1 MVTGGAR
8 RGILACEQ
16 ELQTGV
22 EAMTDVLET
31 EFRAAMR
38 HVASPVAVV
47 TTCAGGQPHGSTV
60 SAFMSLS
67 MQPPMLL
74 VSLDNRSTLLRL
86 LSVGSPLGVNILASG
101 QSDVAALFAT
111 RGADRFAA
119 VPWSPRDGAPALD
132 DTHAWVATRVGSLV
146 PAGDHTL
153 VLADVI
159 GAAHDTREPLIYHQ
173 KAYGTHLPY

>member
-1 MVTGGAR
+1 M
-8 RGILACEQ
+8 Q
-16 ELQTGV
+16 EMTSAL
-22 EAMTDVLET
+22 EA

-47 TTCAGGQPHGSTV
+47 TTYVDDRPHGSTV

-67 MQPPMLL
+67 MEPPMLL
-74 VSLDNRSTLLRL
+74 VSLDNRSTLLSL
-86 LSVGSPLGVNILASG
+86 LSVGSPLGVNILAST

-111 RGADRFAA
+111 READRFAA
-119 VPWSPRDGAPALD
+119 VSWELRDGAPALV
-132 DTHAWVATRVGSLV
+132 DTHAWVATRVGSVL

-153 VLADVI
+153 VLCDVI

-173 KAYGTHLPY
+173 KVYGTHRPH

>member
-1 MVTGGAR
+1 MAG
-8 RGILACEQ
+8 
-16 ELQTGV
+16 
-22 EAMTDVLET
+22 VLE
-31 EFRAAMR
+31 EDFRAAMR

-47 TTCAGGQPHGSTV
+47 TTYAEDRPHGSTV

-74 VSLDNRSTLLRL
+74 VSLDNRSALLTL

-101 QSDVAALFAT
+101 QSEVASLFAT
-111 RGADRFAA
+111 RGADRFST
-119 VPWSPRDGAPALD
+119 VSWTLRDGSPALD
-132 DTHAWVATRVGSLV
+132 DTHAWVATRVGSMV

-159 GAAHDTREPLIYHQ
+159 GAAHDTREPLVYHQ
-173 KAYGTHLPY
+173 RAYGTHLPH